1 MRLRQGCRGW
11 WLMALAFL
19 ADQISKRWVRGLSG
33 RRELIPG
40 VLRLRPVRNT
50 GMAFSMLSGHFWLL
64 TLATA
69 AIIAALVAWLLKKPE
84 EPPLMRAGFWMIA
97 GGGLGNLVDR
107 LLQGSVTDFLE
118 LEFARFAIFNVAD
131 IFVCAGAALAA
142 LGILLSEGRREHG
155 AV

>member
-1 MRLRQGCRGW
+1 
-11 WLMALAFL
+11 
-19 ADQISKRWVRGLSG
+19 
-33 RRELIPG
+33 
-40 VLRLRPVRNT
+40 
-50 GMAFSMLSGHFWLL
+50 
-64 TLATA
+64 
-69 AIIAALVAWLLKKPE
+69 
-84 EPPLMRAGFWMIA
+84 MIA

>member
-84 EPPLMRAGFWMIA
+84 EPPLMRAGF
-97 GGGLGNLVDR
+97 
-107 LLQGSVTDFLE
+107 
-118 LEFARFAIFNVAD
+118 
-131 IFVCAGAALAA
+131 
-142 LGILLSEGRREHG
+142 
-155 AV
+155 

>member
-1 MRLRQGCRGW
+1 
-11 WLMALAFL
+11 MALAFL

-131 IFVCAGAALAA
+131 VCICVGAALVL
-142 LGILLSEGRREHG
+142 LGAWRTERGRPHG
-155 AV
+155 

>member
-1 MRLRQGCRGW
+1 MQLRRGCRGW
-11 WLMALAFL
+11 QLMALAFL
-19 ADQISKRWVRGLSG
+19 ADQGTKFWVRQLSG

-40 VLRLRPVRNT
+40 VLRCRPVRNS

-69 AIIAALVAWLLKKPE
+69 AIIAALVIWLLKKPD
-84 EPPLMRAGFWMIA
+84 EPPLVRAGFWMIA

-107 LLQGSVTDFLE
+107 VLYGSVTDFLE
-118 LEFARFAIFNVAD
+118 LEFAHFAIFNVAD
-131 IFVCAGAALAA
+131 IFVCVGAALAA
-142 LGILLSEGRREHG
+142 LGILLSERGRERG